1 MVEEAAEDGTP
12 LEVMVTSGQERTL
25 DRARTPS
32 RDDRIYLIGRS
43 PAISML
49 WQKCRILESEDGERR
64 ENRIGSAS
72 KVIIAVAVV
81 DSIAVTKLHVAP
93 ILLLVDPLHD
103 VLMAKV

>member
-25 DRARTPS
+25 DHARTPS
-32 RDDRIYLIGRS
+32 RDL
-43 PAISML
+43 PISFQDPDG
-49 WQKCRILESEDGERR
+49 QKCRILEGGESEDGERR
-64 ENRIGSAS
+64 ENRIESAS